1 MDKPTQKRSGAD
13 WLALAGAWEESG
25 LSQGAFC
32 RERGLKLATF
42 SYWRNKYLASQ
53 RDAEADFV
61 ALVPRS
67 EPLAGPSGERIMLH
81 YGEVSLAF
89 AASTPA
95 GYVADVMFN
104 LARRC

>member
-1 MDKPTQKRSGAD
+1 MDKSRQKRSGAD

-25 LSQGAFC
+25 QSQGDFC

-42 SYWRNKYLASQ
+42 SYWRTKYRASQ
-53 RDAEADFV
+53 QDAAADFV
-61 ALVPRS
+61 ALVPRR
-67 EPLAGPSGERIMLH
+67 EPLAERIMLH

-95 GYVADVMFN
+95 GFVADVVFN